1 MIVAYVEGAVL
12 RWRVYLQGPEADMSL
27 GAVFHVFGPKVALFD
42 KLAWLTGSKW
52 QNAT

>member
-27 GAVFHVFGPKVALFD
+27 GAIFHTFGPKVALSD
-42 KLAWLTGSKW
+42 LSAWLTGS
-52 QNAT
+52 